1 MRTSVGNSIRK
12 DKLEYADIKGL
23 ILNKEIRQK
32 DFGEMFT
39 SGKTL
44 IIEARTKIQTRI
56 WMWQKEIEEWQIKVG

>member
-1 MRTSVGNSIRK
+1 MRTSVSNSIRK

-56 WMWQKEIEEWQIKVG
+56 

>member
-1 MRTSVGNSIRK
+1 MRTSVSNSIRK
-12 DKLEYADIKGL
+12 DKLEYADVKGL

-39 SGKTL
+39 SGKPL

-56 WMWQKEIEEWQIKVG
+56 WMWQKEIEEWKIKVG

>member
-1 MRTSVGNSIRK
+1 MRTSVSNSIRK
-12 DKLEYADIKGL
+12 DKLEYADVKGL

>member
-1 MRTSVGNSIRK
+1 MRTSVSNSIRK
-12 DKLEYADIKGL
+12 DKLEYADVKGL

-56 WMWQKEIEEWQIKVG
+56 WMWQKEIEEWKIKVG